1 MRFEKVSFEAFRKD
15 MLKHGWTEEVIHT
28 AYQNVKMP
36 ERKTAYSAGYD
47 FVIPMNILI
56 KGYESVIIPSGIKV
70 FFEPEEAEKYHL
82 ELHVRSS
89 TGIRRGCVLS
99 NGTAIVDADYYGN
112 EDNEGDIL
120 IALYNRDDYYKRFE
134 AGDRIMQGV
143 FVQHGI
149 ADNDTADG
157 IRTGGV
163 GSTDAQ
169 DLCCNDD
176 YCEIGW

>member
-1 MRFEKVSFEAFRKD
+1 MRFERVSFDAFRKD
-15 MLKHGWTEEVIHT
+15 MLKCGWAEEIIHT
-28 AYQNVKMP
+28 AYENVKLP
-36 ERKTAYSAGYD
+36 ERKTACSAGYD
-47 FVIPMNILI
+47 FVLPMKILI
-56 KGYESVIIPSGIKV
+56 KGHESVTIPSGIKV
-70 FFEPEEAEKYHL
+70 FFEPEESDKYHL

-120 IALYNRDDYYKRFE
+120 IALYNRDDHHKKFE

-163 GSTDAQ
+163 GSTDK
-169 DLCCNDD
+169 CNND
-176 YCEIGW
+176 YCEIGE